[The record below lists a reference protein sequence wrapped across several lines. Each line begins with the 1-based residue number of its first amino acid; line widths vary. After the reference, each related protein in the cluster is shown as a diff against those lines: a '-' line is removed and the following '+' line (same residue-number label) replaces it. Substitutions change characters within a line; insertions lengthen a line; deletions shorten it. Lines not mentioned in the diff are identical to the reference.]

1 MDVFRALFGFRG
13 RLNRTPYAA
22 VFFVAY
28 VGPLVF
34 LIAYESLIGEVSGGV
49 ANLALVICM
58 MWVQL
63 AALAKRFHN
72 IEQSGWMSLLVFV
85 PILGL
90 FAPLL
95 MLFMRGT
102 DGPNA
107 YGPSMTSGARAI
119 LISSAL
125 VIW

>member
-13 RLNRTPYAA
+13 RLNRTQYAA
-22 VFFVAY
+22 IFFVAY
-28 VGPLVF
+28 VGPLIF
-34 LIAYESLIGEVSGGV
+34 LIAYESSIRDVGGGL
-49 ANLALVICM
+49 ASLALVIWM
-58 MWVQL
+58 IWVL
-63 AALAKRFHN
+63 FAALAKRFHD

-85 PILGL
+85 PILGQ

-107 YGPSMTSGARAI
+107 YGPPPRHLHA
-119 LISSAL
+119 
-125 VIW
+125 

>member
-13 RLNRTPYAA
+13 RLNRTQYAA

-34 LIAYESLIGEVSGGV
+34 LIAYESSIGEVRGGL
-49 ANLALVICM
+49 AYLALVIFM
-58 MWVQL
+58 MWMQL
-63 AALAKRFHN
+63 SALAKRFHD
-72 IEQSGWMSLLVFV
+72 IEQSGWMSLLLFV

-90 FAPLL
+90 FAPPV

-107 YGPSMTSGARAI
+107 YGPPP
-119 LISSAL
+119 
-125 VIW
+125 